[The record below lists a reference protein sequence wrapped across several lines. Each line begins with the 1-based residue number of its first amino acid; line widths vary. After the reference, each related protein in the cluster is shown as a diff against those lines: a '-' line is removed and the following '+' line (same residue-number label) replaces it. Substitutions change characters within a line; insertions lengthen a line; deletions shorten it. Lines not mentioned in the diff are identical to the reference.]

1 MLTPLP
7 PLPTET
13 PCSLFTAHWYNEG
26 LSPLGSREVGGG
38 ARGAT
43 QMQPVHR
50 EVSEEESK
58 MLEDK
63 RWGKCLFPTFFS
75 PAVCFTDTA
84 QLL

>member
-1 MLTPLP
+1 MLPPLP

-13 PCSLFTAHWYNEG
+13 PCSLFSAHWYNEG
-26 LSPLGSREVGGG
+26 LSREVGGG
-38 ARGAT
+38 GQGAT

-50 EVSEEESK
+50 EVSERK
-58 MLEDK
+58 A
-63 RWGKCLFPTFFS
+63 RCLKTGGGENVSSPTFFS